1 MNDELKRLQGS
12 WKVVALEVEG
22 QILPASFFT
31 GARVVVNGDDFSA
44 LNMGAP
50 YSGTLT
56 LDAASDPKKL
66 DLLFKDGPHSGKTS
80 RGIYKLNGNHWK
92 FCLGFAGNGRPGKFA
107 TTAGSGHALE
117 TLERES

>member
-22 QILPASFFT
+22 QILPASSFA
-31 GARVVVNGDDFSA
+31 GARIVVNSDEFSA

-50 YSGTLT
+50 YAGTLT
-56 LDAASDPKKL
+56 LDAASDPKKFA
-66 DLLFKDGPHSGKTS
+66 LLFRDGPHSGKTS
-80 RGIYKLNGNHWK
+80 LGIYELNGNQWK
-92 FCLGFAGNGRPGKFA
+92 FCLGFAGSDCPEKFV
-107 TTAGSGHALE
+107 TTRGSGHALE